1 MENFLSQITLHFND
15 NPEKVIKSALRYYYK
30 LDDMLFI
37 MYCYYFNLKDPFIEK
52 KYYIEGLKVQGI
64 RHIINT
70 LYTIYTMINK
80 EENKTLSE
88 LVMSDYQ
95 IG

>member
-15 NPEKVIKSALRYYYK
+15 NPEKVIKNALRYYYK

-37 MYCYYFNLKDPFIEK
+37 LYSYHFNLKDPFIEN
-52 KYYIEGLKVQGI
+52 KYYLQGLKRQGI